1 MQTKKQ
7 KENIV
12 KDLAEKLKKTKA
24 AVFADYTG
32 LSVAKLMAF
41 RRKLKAENSEI
52 KVAKKTL
59 IDLALK
65 QADLP
70 ATETQLGW
78 AGAKKMSGQV
88 ALVMG
93 YGDEISPAK
102 ASFAFTRGNEHFK
115 ILGGILE
122 NKFIETAQ
130 VLSLAK
136 IPGRQEL
143 LGKLVFSIASP
154 MSGMVG
160 VLQGNLRGLVRVLS
174 QINK

>member
-7 KENIV
+7 KKDIV
-12 KDLAEKLKKTKA
+12 KDLAENLKKTKA

-32 LSVAKLMAF
+32 LSVVKLMAF
-41 RRKLKAENSEI
+41 RRKLKAENAEI

-70 ATETQLGW
+70 VVET
-78 AGAKKMSGQV
+78 KKMKGQV

-102 ASFAFTRGNEHFK
+102 ASFSFTKGNENFK

-122 NKFIETAQ
+122 NKFIEAAQ
-130 VLSLAK
+130 VLNLAK

-143 LGKLVFSIASP
+143 LGKLVGSIASP

>member
-7 KENIV
+7 KEGIV
-12 KDLAEKLKKTKA
+12 KDLAEKLQKIKA

-32 LSVAKLMAF
+32 LSVAKMTEF
-41 RRKLKAENSEI
+41 RRKLKAENSEM

-70 ATETQLGW
+70 VAET
-78 AGAKKMSGQV
+78 KKMSGQV
-88 ALVMG
+88 ALIMG
-93 YGDEISPAK
+93 YDDEISPAK

-122 NKFIETAQ
+122 KRFIEAAQ

-143 LGKLVFSIASP
+143 LGKLVGSIAAP
-154 MSGMVG
+154 MSGMVE

-174 QINK
+174 QIKK